1 VGDGCDDFTGS
12 GNVKTLDRKAALVMT
27 HGPDESVRIKMNSS
41 GNVKKSYSMKVLRSP
56 CYE

>member
-41 GNVKKSYSMKVLRSP
+41 GMVKKVIL
-56 CYE
+56 